1 MLHNNPPPR
10 NRLLALEQELQTRRS
25 PGIQQKRHEAPRPIN
40 ELGQAL
46 FVDPRPVPSPSI
58 QPRPTQHATSP
69 PPHSS
74 PWQALAARLSH
85 NQPTWDVA
93 FSTEAAFTPPQFN
106 QSIHQSIH
114 HNVSRRSS
122 KTTGKRS
129 SFPSQ
134 GNPSA
139 KALSPH
145 VTASTPPN
153 IPNDEQPVGGWQDL
167 AAQLHQARSPQLR
180 SRSSHSS
187 SQNSQ
192 NGAESSELDHFS
204 QLSLPA
210 LPGQPESTSLSI
222 TVAPITDEPSQDFIE
237 AEIEEWEQNDQMT
250 LPSIA
255 TATALN
261 VADDETPLESWQNLA
276 AQLHQARSPQPR
288 SSTPLLP
295 AARTEVELIEIDDAD
310 VLSLPALP
318 AQLESTS
325 FSIAAAPTPDILF
338 QDLLEAEIETEQ
350 DDKQSNSATTSA
362 ITSVIP
368 ASTAIVLSDEVT
380 GMAIVPFTSI

>member
-1 MLHNNPPPR
+1 V
-10 NRLLALEQELQTRRS
+10 
-25 PGIQQKRHEAPRPIN
+25 
-40 ELGQAL
+40 QAWS
-46 FVDPRPVPSPSI
+46 VDPRPVPSPSI

-85 NQPTWDVA
+85 NQPTWDIA

-106 QSIHQSIH
+106 QNIHQSIH
-114 HNVSRRSS
+114 QNVSRRSS
-122 KTTGKRS
+122 KTSGERS
-129 SFPSQ
+129 SFPFQ
-134 GNPSA
+134 EHPSA
-139 KALSPH
+139 QVFPPGIAAPI
-145 VTASTPPN
+145 TPN
-153 IPNDEQPVGGWQDL
+153 IPNNEHPIGGWQDL
-167 AAQLHQARSPQLR
+167 AAQLHQARSPQPR

-210 LPGQPESTSLSI
+210 LPAQPESTSLSI

-261 VADDETPLESWQNLA
+261 VADDETPVESWQNLA
-276 AQLHQARSPQPR
+276 AQLHQARSPQAR

-295 AARTEVELIEIDDAD
+295 AAQTEVELIEIDAAD

-325 FSIAAAPTPDILF
+325 FSIVDAPTPDVLF
-338 QDLLEAEIETEQ
+338 QDLLEADIEEEEQ
-350 DDKQSNSATTSA
+350 DDKQINSVTTSA
-362 ITSVIP
+362 IASVIP
-368 ASTAIVLSDEVT
+368 APSAIVPFDEVT